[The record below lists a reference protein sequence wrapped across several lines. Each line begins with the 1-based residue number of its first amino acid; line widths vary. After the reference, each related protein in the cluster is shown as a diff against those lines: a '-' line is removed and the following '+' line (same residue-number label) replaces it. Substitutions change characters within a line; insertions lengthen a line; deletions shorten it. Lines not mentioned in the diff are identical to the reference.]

1 MTKFKTKAKAIGLL
15 LFSTMMMPA
24 CSDMDE
30 YFEEPDWIAGSIYEK
45 LADEG
50 QYTIFLRGIQR
61 AGYEPILNGKS
72 ILTVMAPNDAAM
84 TTYLQENYGGKTIHE
99 LPLDEVKK
107 LVGFHVLYYAFDKQ
121 KLTDFRPN
129 EGDGAKEE
137 EINLKNDRG
146 LYYKFRTYSKD
157 AVTQE
162 NDTAVV
168 YHLERYVPVFSHM
181 MFSTKNAGQGINA
194 KTNYEY
200 FYPQT
205 GWNGDGGF
213 QVANANVTEYTNI
226 AKNGYIYKVDRVL
239 RPLETIYKEM
249 QQSGKYTKF
258 LNFYDSFKDY
268 VKDEALTLEYGNGQD
283 LYQVVFS
290 RNTATPLPPIASEWP
305 VSDYRQ
311 VETLARKTYSIFA
324 PTDQALD
331 NFFNDY
337 WAEGGYD
344 SLAEVSPALIQ
355 TILRH
360 SIYDESS
367 ARYNNA
373 NERVKSVVFPEEI
386 ELGLVHDNDGQTI
399 TFDVNSVP
407 QADRIICSN
416 GVLYGCAVLTPP
428 AQFNSVTGPAY
439 QYKKFST
446 FQFMVDA
453 SGMQRTLSDDNSSFI
468 MLYPDN
474 EQLFNNLHLAVNE
487 NNLLTSDLYPDGMS
501 TSRAAS
507 MSNTMVNAHVV
518 PVYDGNT
525 LLPASGIKVY
535 PTLDASQ
542 RLYWYVKNG
551 RITNS
556 ILHNRLLK
564 YAANTTTEDD
574 VFSEVEL
581 LDYRGDVNGWTNG
594 HAYSYKNVLFE
605 GNFDNV
611 IPSTFVLTMWNL
623 RADTSTEFYGWI
635 NLLNKANA
643 MDINTQQLNF
653 TNGESCLMFVPQT
666 RPLEQAIIDGRV
678 PGVTATETSAGADDF
693 FNHVTVT
700 DESQLQDYLKRYFI
714 PLSTAV
720 LTNYPYLGW
729 GEDTTTSGGL
739 ITLQQHETEVDGQV
753 SIITTNM
760 NIYDDGTRLSVGII
774 DNPATGSVSRR
785 VNVSGAYDFLP
796 FIFEDGAAHFIED
809 VL

>member
-1 MTKFKTKAKAIGLL
+1 MTKFKTKAKAVGTLL
-15 LFSTMMMPA
+15 LSAMLMPA

-30 YFEEPDWIAGSIYEK
+30 YFEEPGWIAGSVYEK
-45 LADEG
+45 LADDG
-50 QYTIFLRGIQR
+50 QYSIFLRGVDK
-61 AGYEPILNGKS
+61 AGYGPILNGKS
-72 ILTVMAPNDAAM
+72 ILTVMAPTDQAM
-84 TTYLQENYGGKTIHE
+84 TTYLQEQYGGQTIDQ
-99 LPLDEVKK
+99 LSVDEVKK
-107 LVGFHVLYYAFDKQ
+107 LIGFHVLYYAFDKQ
-121 KLTDFRPN
+121 KLTDFRPS

-157 AVTQE
+157 APTKE

-168 YHLERYVPVFSHM
+168 YHLERYMPVFSHM
-181 MFSTKNAGQGINA
+181 MFSTKNAGKGIDA

-213 QVANANVTEYTNI
+213 QVANANVTEYASI
-226 AKNGYIYKVDRVL
+226 AKNGYIYKVDRVVK
-239 RPLETIYKEM
+239 PLETIYKEM
-249 QQSGKYTKF
+249 QQAGKYTKF
-258 LNFYDSFKDY
+258 LAFYDSFKDY
-268 VKDEALTLEYGNGQD
+268 QKDDALSLEYGNGQD
-283 LYQVVFS
+283 LYQVVFN
-290 RNTATPLPPIASEWP
+290 RNTAQALPPIASEWP

-311 VETLARKTYSIFA
+311 VETLARKTFSIFA
-324 PTDQALD
+324 PTDQALA
-331 NFFNDY
+331 NFFSDY
-337 WAEGGYD
+337 WAEGGYA
-344 SLAEVSPALIQ
+344 SLDEVSPALIQ

-399 TFDVNSVP
+399 QFDVNSVP

-416 GVLYGCAVLTPP
+416 GVLYGCSVLTPP

-453 SGMQRTLSDDNSSFI
+453 SGMQRTLSDDNSEFI

-474 EQLFNNLHLAVNE
+474 DQLYDNLHLAVNDQ
-487 NNLLTSDLYPDGMS
+487 NMLTNDQYPDGMS
-501 TSRAAS
+501 NSRAS
-507 MSNTMVNAHVV
+507 NISNTLVNAHVV
-518 PVYDGNT
+518 PVYNGNS
-525 LLPASGIKVY
+525 LLPASGIQVY

-542 RLYWYVKNG
+542 RLYWYAKNG

-564 YAANTTTEDD
+564 HAANTTTEDD
-574 VFSEVEL
+574 VYANVQL

-594 HAYSYKNVLFE
+594 HAYSYDKVLFE

-611 IPSTFVLTMWNL
+611 IPSTFILTMWNL
-623 RADTSTEFYGWI
+623 RADTSTEFYGWV
-635 NLLNKANA
+635 NLLQKANA
-643 MDINTQQLNF
+643 MDINTQQLTI
-653 TNGESCLMFVPQT
+653 TNGESCLMFVPTTQA
-666 RPLEQAIIDGRV
+666 LERAIIDGRV
-678 PGVTATETSAGADDF
+678 PGVTATETVAGADDF
-693 FNHVTVT
+693 FAHVTVT
-700 DESQLQDYLKRYFI
+700 DEALLQDYLKRYFI

-720 LTNYPYLGW
+720 ITNYPYLGW
-729 GEDTTTSGGL
+729 GEDTSASGGL
-739 ITLQQHETEVDGQV
+739 ITKQQRETEVDGQV
-753 SIITTNM
+753 SIVTTNL
-760 NIYDDGTRLSVGII
+760 NIYDDGTSLYVGIV
-774 DNPATGSVSRR
+774 DPATGTTPRR
-785 VNVSGAYDFLP
+785 VKVSGTYDYLP
-796 FIFEDGAAHFIED
+796 FIYEDGAAHFIED